1 MFRDGVARV
10 LVFRVG
16 SERFAVSL
24 PAVAEVIESPELQRM
39 PDAPEHVR
47 GVATLRGELLSVY
60 DPLALLG
67 VSSNVSPSDVAGRS
81 STGLEWDAGATLV
94 FSRSGGHR
102 IGLAV
107 DDVYDAITIHESEL
121 RGVPGS
127 DGSDGALMGLV
138 LRGSELIGVLDVRAL
153 IDGVLAATPGGETT

>member
-16 SERFAVSL
+16 GERFAVSL

-67 VSSNVSPSDVAGRS
+67 ASGGSGGAPSG
-81 STGLEWDAGATLV
+81 DARETVGVGATLV
-94 FSRSGGHR
+94 FSRAGGHR
-102 IGLAV
+102 VGLAV
-107 DDVYDAITIHESEL
+107 DDVYDTITIAESEL

-127 DGSDGALMGLV
+127 DGSDGALVGLV
-138 LRGSELIGVLDVRAL
+138 LRGSELIGVLDVPAL
-153 IDGVLAATPGGETT
+153 LDGVLATSPGGNE

>member
-16 SERFAVSL
+16 GERFAVSL

-67 VSSNVSPSDVAGRS
+67 ASGGGAPSVDAGEPA
-81 STGLEWDAGATLV
+81 GGGATLV
-94 FSRSGGHR
+94 FSRAGGHR
-102 IGLAV
+102 VGLAV
-107 DDVYDAITIHESEL
+107 DDVYDTITIAESEL

-127 DGSDGALMGLV
+127 DGSDGALVGLV
-138 LRGSELIGVLDVRAL
+138 LRGSELIGVLDVPAL
-153 IDGVLAATPGGETT
+153 LDGVLATSPGGNE

>member
-16 SERFAVSL
+16 GERFAVSL

-67 VSSNVSPSDVAGRS
+67 APGAPASSANIRETPVV
-81 STGLEWDAGATLV
+81 GATLV
-94 FSRSGGHR
+94 FSRGGGHR
-102 IGLAV
+102 VGLAV
-107 DDVYDAITIHESEL
+107 DDVYDTITIAESEL

-127 DGSDGALMGLV
+127 DGSDGALVGLV
-138 LRGSELIGVLDVRAL
+138 LRGSELIGVLDVPTL
-153 IDGVLAATPGGETT
+153 LDGVLAATPGGSK

>member
-16 SERFAVSL
+16 GERFAVSL

-67 VSSNVSPSDVAGRS
+67 ASGTGAPVPSTKAGEAS
-81 STGLEWDAGATLV
+81 WGGATLV
-94 FSRSGGHR
+94 FSRPGGHR
-102 IGLAV
+102 VGLAV
-107 DDVYDAITIHESEL
+107 DDVYDTITIAESEL

-127 DGSDGALMGLV
+127 DGSDGALVGLV
-138 LRGSELIGVLDVRAL
+138 LRGSELIGVLDVPAL
-153 IDGVLAATPGGETT
+153 LDGVLATSPGGNE

>member
-1 MFRDGVARV
+1 MFRDGTARV

-67 VSSNVSPSDVAGRS
+67 VSGDGASSNVPRDSRAE
-81 STGLEWDAGATLV
+81 TEWVKGATLV
-94 FSRSGGHR
+94 FKHGGGHC

-107 DDVYDAITIHESEL
+107 DDVYDAITIGQSEL

-138 LRGSELIGVLDVRAL
+138 LRGSDLIGVLDVRAL
-153 IDGVLAATPGGETT
+153 LDGVLAATPGDETT

>member
-16 SERFAVSL
+16 GERFAVSL

-67 VSSNVSPSDVAGRS
+67 ASGTGAPVPSTKAGEASGAGRRSSSAAPVGTESALPSTTCTTRSRSRSRSCAACRAATDPTVRSSVSCYAGRS
-81 STGLEWDAGATLV
+81 
-94 FSRSGGHR
+94 
-102 IGLAV
+102 
-107 DDVYDAITIHESEL
+107 
-121 RGVPGS
+121 
-127 DGSDGALMGLV
+127 
-138 LRGSELIGVLDVRAL
+138 
-153 IDGVLAATPGGETT
+153 

>member
-16 SERFAVSL
+16 GERFAVSL
-24 PAVAEVIESPELQRM
+24 QAVAEVIESPELQRM

-67 VSSNVSPSDVAGRS
+67 APGGGRGAPGPSINAGEA
-81 STGLEWDAGATLV
+81 LEVGATLV
-94 FSRSGGHR
+94 FSRGGGHR
-102 IGLAV
+102 VGLAV
-107 DDVYDAITIHESEL
+107 DDVYDTITIEESEL

-127 DGSDGALMGLV
+127 DGSDGALVGLV
-138 LRGSELIGVLDVRAL
+138 LRGSELIGVLDVPAL
-153 IDGVLAATPGGETT
+153 LDGVLAATPGGSK